1 MRTRFHSS
9 LAAVLLLGFLG
20 TPVIADAGSPMMLAG
35 MFHLLIGNALLGVLE
50 GLLIAMVF
58 KTRWRRAVLIM
69 ILANYVSTIF
79 GKLTARLAVGTL
91 HAAGSDTTSLY
102 DFWGVLQEALAILF
116 ALSFAAT
123 LVLEWPF
130 CFWALKNSAR
140 RLTKSIGATFLA
152 QTASY
157 AVLIPL
163 GIWWSSYDVFTA
175 VRLDPSVVSEA
186 GEHATVF
193 YVSPD
198 DGDLHEI
205 RLNGTGGRRV
215 VPLALTGRSPRLHL
229 RQVGQGSPWQLC
241 LGQGAE
247 QKVLIPDVRLA
258 KVPHSLYTFQDTS
271 AGAEVTEIRNRWS
284 HTPPIDYRAEAD
296 RDWNVTLQ
304 WWMGLWA
311 DNQQTGEAFRVC
323 LDTALRT
330 WGVSYG
336 TVLPGDQVIF
346 EMADRIL
353 LLDLNTRR
361 LGMITRGSY
370 PLVVLHEHPS
380 PTTRGG
386 S

>member
-1 MRTRFHSS
+1 MRARFHSS
-9 LAAVLLLGFLG
+9 LAAVLLLAFLD

-50 GLLIAMVF
+50 GSLIALVF

-69 ILANYVSTIF
+69 VLANYVSAIP
-79 GKLTARLAVGTL
+79 GKLMARLAVGML
-91 HAAGSDTTSLY
+91 HAVGSDATSLY

-130 CFWALKNSAR
+130 CFWVLKNSAR
-140 RLTKSIGATFLA
+140 RLTKSIGACLLA

-157 AVLIPL
+157 AVLVPL

-186 GEHATVF
+186 SEYVTVF
-193 YVSPD
+193 YISPD
-198 DGDLHEI
+198 DGDLYAI
-205 RLNGTGGRRV
+205 RLNGTRGRRV
-215 VPLALTGRSPRLHL
+215 VPLGLTDRYPRLHL

-241 LGQGAE
+241 LGQDAE
-247 QKVLIPDVRLA
+247 QKLVIPDVRLA

-271 AGAEVTEIRNRWS
+271 AGAEVTEIRNHWS
-284 HTPPIDYRAEAD
+284 YTPPIDYRAEED

-304 WWMGLWA
+304 WWMGLWV
-311 DNQQTGEAFRVC
+311 DNQRTGEAFRVC
-323 LDTALRT
+323 LDTALLT
-330 WGVSYG
+330 WRVSYG
-336 TVLPGDQVIF
+336 TVLPGDQVVF
-346 EMADRIL
+346 EMNGRIL

-370 PLVVLHEHPS
+370 PLVVLHEPPS